1 MSVSAPTRTS
11 TALTDTHLAISVGPD
26 LRFLARLEAGAA
38 PLTCAAFLSLLP
50 FRSRLVQARW
60 SGEAGWIPLG
70 DLSLNVPFEHHT
82 SYPSP
87 GQILFYPGGY
97 SETEI
102 LVPYGATA
110 FSSKLG
116 TLAGNHFLTI
126 VESVDLLPEL
136 GRRLLWE
143 GALDVLFE
151 KGARDGA

>member
-1 MSVSAPTRTS
+1 MSVPTQTNA
-11 TALTDTHLAISVGPD
+11 ALSDPLLAISVGPD
-26 LRFLARLEAGAA
+26 LRFLARLEADAA
-38 PLTCAAFLSLLP
+38 TRTCAAFLSLLP
-50 FRSRLVQARW
+50 FRSRLVQARR
-60 SGEAGWIPLG
+60 SCEAGWIPLG
-70 DLSLNVPFEHHT
+70 DLSLKVPFEHHT

-126 VESVDLLPEL
+126 VEGLDLLPEL

-143 GALDVLFE
+143 GALDVVFE
-151 KGARDGA
+151 KGAHDGA

>member
-1 MSVSAPTRTS
+1 MPSAS
-11 TALTDTHLAISVGPD
+11 QHLAITVGPD
-26 LRFLARLEAGAA
+26 LRFLARLEADTA
-38 PLTCAAFLSLLP
+38 PRTCAAFLSLLP

-70 DLSLNVPFEHHT
+70 ELSLNISFEHHT

-116 TLAGNHFLTI
+116 QLAGNHFLTI
-126 VESVDLLPEL
+126 VEGLDQLPEL

-143 GALDVLFE
+143 GALDVVFD
-151 KGARDGA
+151 RT